1 MAHDYLMLSTK
12 DSRAG
17 VPIKVSLEADL
28 RFISQNEQLE
38 GFSGEITEAV
48 RQHMPDLEELKAV
61 SKRFGAQI
69 PQDVP
74 LPRRGSF

>member
-1 MAHDYLMLSTK
+1 MLSTK

-48 RQHMPDLEELKAV
+48 RQYKPNMEELKSV

-69 PQDVP
+69 PQDIP

>member
-12 DSRAG
+12 DSRAN
-17 VPIKVSLEADL
+17 VPIEVSLEADL
-28 RFISQNEQLE
+28 RFISQNQQLE
-38 GFSGEITEAV
+38 GFSGQITEAM
-48 RQHMPDLEELKAV
+48 RQHKPNMEELKAV

-69 PQDVP
+69 PQDFP

>member
-17 VPIKVSLEADL
+17 VPIKMSREADL
-28 RFISQNEQLE
+28 RFISQNQQME
-38 GFSGEITEAV
+38 GFSGEITDAV
-48 RQHMPDLEELKAV
+48 RQYKPDLEELKAV
-61 SKRFGAQI
+61 SKRFSAQI

-74 LPRRGSF
+74 LPRRGLF

>member
-17 VPIKVSLEADL
+17 VPIKVSREADL

-48 RQHMPDLEELKAV
+48 RQYKPDLEELKAV

-69 PQDVP
+69 PQDAP

>member
-1 MAHDYLMLSTK
+1 MLSTK

-74 LPRRGSF
+74 LTRRGSF

>member
-1 MAHDYLMLSTK
+1 MLSAK
-12 DSRAG
+12 DSRAT
-17 VPIKVSLEADL
+17 VPIKVSVEADL

-38 GFSGEITEAV
+38 GFSGEITESV
-48 RQHMPDLEELKAV
+48 RQYKPDMEELKAV

-74 LPRRGSF
+74 LPRRGTF

>member
-1 MAHDYLMLSTK
+1 MLSTK
-12 DSRAG
+12 DSRAN
-17 VPIKVSLEADL
+17 VPIKVSEEADL

-38 GFSGEITEAV
+38 GFSGKITDAV
-48 RQHMPDLEELKAV
+48 RQHKPDMEGLKAAA
-61 SKRFGAQI
+61 KRFGAQI